1 MMKYRVRRCFQKHSS
16 GLTTAP
22 EPTADRA
29 LGPWSWGSGTT
40 APGKC
45 SPAPGRGRRRL
56 LRVLGVLSAQR
67 RWMCVPQRLAARQIA
82 GHISRLK
89 SLCDLFGRTCQ
100 RLAGFPQ
107 LMKGAKDV

>member
-1 MMKYRVRRCFQKHSS
+1 MMKYCVRRCFQKHSS
-16 GLTTAP
+16 GLTAAP
-22 EPTADRA
+22 EPTADGA
-29 LGPWSWGSGTT
+29 PAPWSWGSGTM
-40 APGKC
+40 APGKQ
-45 SPAPGRGRRRL
+45 PGPGGSWRL
-56 LRVLGVLSAQR
+56 QRVLGVLSAQR
-67 RWMCVPQRLAARQIA
+67 RWVCAPQPLAARQIA